1 MSSGDAKQ
9 RSTGE
14 EKAWSILVTMSPE
27 DVCKRALVSY
37 DAPSG
42 LYAVRSFGMEYHVS
56 VQDQRISSL
65 LSIGDILLTRLGDF
79 FRLSLLWYLVDA
91 KEIPFT
97 GKLTKIEDIKDGLV
111 FSKGSHTLPLGKLA
125 AKYGINKEG
134 FIKRGKD
141 LGGETLDFS
150 DASLMLLPFPRIP
163 VTLVLWLADEEFP
176 ARADLML
183 DSSCDL
189 HLATDMVWYIAMM
202 SVLLML
208 F

>member
-1 MSSGDAKQ
+1 M
-9 RSTGE
+9 
-14 EKAWSILVTMSPE
+14 TMSPE

-42 LYAVRSFGMEYHVS
+42 LYVVRSFGMEYHVS
-56 VQDQRISSL
+56 VQYQRISSL
-65 LSIGDILLTRLGDF
+65 SPGGDILLTRLGDF

-91 KEIPFT
+91 KEVPCT
-97 GKLTKIEDIKDGLV
+97 EKLTKIEDIKDGLI
-111 FSKGSHTLPLGKLA
+111 FSRGSHTLPLGKLA
-125 AKYGINKEG
+125 AKYGTDKEG

-141 LGGETLDFS
+141 LGGETLDFG
-150 DASLMLLPFPRIP
+150 DASLRLLSFPRIP
-163 VTLVLWLADEEFP
+163 ITLVLWLADEEFP
-176 ARADLML
+176 ARSDLML

>member
-141 LGGETLDFS
+141 LGGETLDFG

>member
-1 MSSGDAKQ
+1 MDAKQ

-65 LSIGDILLTRLGDF
+65 SPGGDILLTRLGDF

-91 KEIPFT
+91 KEVPCT
-97 GKLTKIEDIKDGLV
+97 GKLTKIEDIKDGLI
-111 FSKGSHTLPLGKLA
+111 FSRGSHTLPLGKLA
-125 AKYGINKEG
+125 AKYGTNKEG

-141 LGGETLDFS
+141 LGGETLDFG
-150 DASLMLLPFPRIP
+150 DASLRLLPFPRIP
-163 VTLVLWLADEEFP
+163 VTLVLWRADEEFP
-176 ARADLML
+176 ARSDLML